1 MGDIETV
8 IGNKSFYG
16 TELRKKGN
24 IDIER
29 LHKEVAAWFSKY
41 KYFFN
46 EKDMTSSDLTQGRE
60 QKIVWI
66 ASRKIDSYFRFHI
79 EIQILVYRWL
89 NEKAEVT
96 IGFKGY
102 LEKDYRNFFEK
113 YGKLGIGLRNLYE
126 DLVINDKIQK
136 LKRKVLFETSEVID
150 EAKKALS
157 FTTR

>member
-1 MGDIETV
+1 
-8 IGNKSFYG
+8 
-16 TELRKKGN
+16 
-24 IDIER
+24 
-29 LHKEVAAWFSKY
+29 
-41 KYFFN
+41 
-46 EKDMTSSDLTQGRE
+46 
-60 QKIVWI
+60 

-89 NEKAEVT
+89 NEKAEIT
-96 IGFKGY
+96 MGFKGY

-126 DLVINDKIQK
+126 NLVIDDKIQK

-150 EAKKALS
+150 EAKKSLS